1 MPMAFVVDVVAESE
15 AAAVL
20 AVAVVVKLSLWR

>member
-1 MPMAFVVDVVAESE
+1 MSDANEMTISGNPESE

-20 AVAVVVKLSLWR
+20 AYGEAGGHL